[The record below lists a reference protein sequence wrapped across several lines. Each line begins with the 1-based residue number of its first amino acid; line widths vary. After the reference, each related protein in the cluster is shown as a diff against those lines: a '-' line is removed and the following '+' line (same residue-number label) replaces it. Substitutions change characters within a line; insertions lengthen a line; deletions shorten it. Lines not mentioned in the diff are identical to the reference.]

1 MHSLGCKLLQLNHV
15 DFSVALESME
25 QSQNSETVCAARGH
39 SDWKVPGVQA
49 QGLEFDSQNS
59 CKNPGVGVHFW
70 VTSQCLL
77 VSHLG
82 LTVS

>member
-1 MHSLGCKLLQLNHV
+1 
-15 DFSVALESME
+15 ME
-25 QSQNSETVCAARGH
+25 QSENSETVCAARGR

-49 QGLEFDSQNS
+49 QGLELDSQNS
-59 CKNPGVGVHFW
+59 CNNPGVGVHIW
-70 VTSQCLL
+70 GTSQCLL